1 MTGNGH
7 VRFGGGPPQKYCPDE
22 GQQLGGGLPNHAV
35 LPSFSSSSLSARLQ
49 PVIREAFSTP
59 PFLWGAAVLEVAG
72 WAALGQTTAQ
82 DMKVGAAV
90 TPLHLGG
97 PPPGKWRAPCRV
109 PSCPA
114 GEGAV

>member
-35 LPSFSSSSLSARLQ
+35 APFGFFEQPLCSIAAGDTRRPAR
-49 PVIREAFSTP
+49 RT
-59 PFLWGAAVLEVAG
+59 PFLWGAGVLEVAG

-82 DMKVGAAV
+82 D
-90 TPLHLGG
+90 T
-97 PPPGKWRAPCRV
+97 
-109 PSCPA
+109 
-114 GEGAV
+114 